1 MQLLEICQQAK
12 GVKQQIAALPAS
24 QKNDALLAVAD
35 KLEKSRERLTPQM
48 PLTWKTAERTRC
60 RRGFWTGSF

>member
-35 KLEKSRERLTPQM
+35 KLEKKQGKADGR
-48 PLTWKTAERTRC
+48 KC
-60 RRGFWTGSF
+60 H